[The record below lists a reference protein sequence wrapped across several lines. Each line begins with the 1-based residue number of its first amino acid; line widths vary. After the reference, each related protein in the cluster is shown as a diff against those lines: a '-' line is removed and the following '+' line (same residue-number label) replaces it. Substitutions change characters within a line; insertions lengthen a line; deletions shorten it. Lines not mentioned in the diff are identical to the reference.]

1 MHTCMCSFDVLSP
14 QAPRENE
21 GSMRGDEFPAK
32 RYGAPRAIRGFLII
46 GHPDTYRCEQLLE
59 FS

>member
-1 MHTCMCSFDVLSP
+1 MLSL

-32 RYGAPRAIRGFLII
+32 RYGAPRAIRGFLIF